1 MRKKQFYFLVIS
13 IIALTGIFSSIIF
26 QTNQIYTHIFYIAIA
41 LTTIWYPSYTVLVGC
56 LYASEHLLVEFFRS
70 GTLDQMVLL
79 RAFIIVFVSIVLSKI
94 SNVHKEYKDEISE
107 LSYESQHDSLTRLYN
122 RRYFYNHLE
131 SELSLPIATF
141 ICDIDR
147 LKATNDKYGHAVGDA
162 LIVGM
167 ADFLNSLLRTGAILA
182 RLGGDEFG
190 IMVPNCN
197 AKLARQYAEEIETE
211 LRVYNQTKEP
221 HLQLSF
227 SIGYAICEDRR
238 CIYDTIKKADRA
250 MYYDKMRKRTEKK
263 K

>member
-56 LYASEHLLVEFFRS
+56 LYASEHLLVEFFRA
-70 GTLDQMVLL
+70 GTLDKMVLL

-94 SNVHKEYKDEISE
+94 SNVHKEYEDEISE

-122 RRYFYNHLE
+122 RRYFYNYLQN
-131 SELSLPIATF
+131 ELSMPIAIF
-141 ICDIDR
+141 ICDIDK
-147 LKATNDKYGHAVGDA
+147 LKEVNDTFGHAVGDM
-162 LIVGM
+162 LIIGM
-167 ADFLNSLLRTGAILA
+167 SDFLNGLLRPGSVLA

-190 IMVPNCN
+190 IMVQTCN
-197 AKLARQYAEEIETE
+197 EKLAKQYVEEIKSE
-211 LRVYNQTKEP
+211 LESYNQGKEQ
-221 HLQLSF
+221 HLHLSF

-238 CIYDTIKKADRA
+238 CIYDAMKQADRA
-250 MYYDKMRKRTEKK
+250 MYYEKIGK
-263 K
+263 KAMKKE